1 MERSKVTSF
10 TGIYIIHF
18 PYLFRLLA
26 VNPKL
31 ACKASIKQ
39 STSDSL
45 KLLVCNSRP
54 LPVQLPSSII
64 QNANALGVKYLA
76 ISRGTILIPLE

>member
-10 TGIYIIHF
+10 AGIYIIHF
-18 PYLFRLLA
+18 PYLFHLFA

-31 ACKASIKQ
+31 ACKEAINK

-45 KLLVCNSRP
+45 KLLVCKSKP

-76 ISRGTILIPLE
+76 ISRGTILIPLG